1 METMEKALAND
12 FKGFEELQYQLVY
25 HTPKYGNDDDY
36 ADEQE
41 VQVFDMYYDVLSGHK
56 SPRGADYRVNM
67 LPTTCHVYFG
77 KVTGAT
83 PDGRNAWK
91 VLSEGSLR
99 SRGPIRTDRRQSS
112 VLPPKSI
119 ISKPAGRY

>member
-56 SPRGADYRVNM
+56 SPG
-67 LPTTCHVYFG
+67 
-77 KVTGAT
+77 
-83 PDGRNAWK
+83 GRTI
-91 VLSEGSLR
+91 G
-99 SRGPIRTDRRQSS
+99 
-112 VLPPKSI
+112 
-119 ISKPAGRY
+119 

>member
-91 VLSEGSLR
+91 V
-99 SRGPIRTDRRQSS
+99 SRWPIRTDRRQSS